1 MDSKLIA
8 CWPDLGQPWRDEQSI
23 RMSRCADAVSDKV
36 ICSCPTHSNAI
47 VCWRGLFKQSPADKH
62 SSAYKCQVISGNVIV
77 FCPLI
82 TVSVLPPNRRVQS
95 TPLRGRKIVAILKSG
110 FVPKLISLYQCGAA
124 DAQHVRRLPSPT
136 HYLICPCIALP
147 IPLS

>member
-1 MDSKLIA
+1 
-8 CWPDLGQPWRDEQSI
+8 
-23 RMSRCADAVSDKV
+23 V
-36 ICSCPTHSNAI
+36 
-47 VCWRGLFKQSPADKH
+47 
-62 SSAYKCQVISGNVIV
+62 CQVISGKAIV

-124 DAQHVRRLPSPT
+124 DAQHVGPATSLPVLNYGIS
-136 HYLICPCIALP
+136 
-147 IPLS
+147 LSRACLQ